1 MADRFDKFT
10 ERARRV
16 LTLAQEEA
24 TRLGHNYIG
33 TEHLLLG
40 LVREGDGVAARVL
53 ALLGADSERVRGAV
67 ERLVGRGDR
76 MIVGE
81 IGLTPRAKKTIELAV
96 DEARRLS
103 HHYLGTE
110 HLLLG
115 LVREGEGI
123 ASEVLESLGVNLEK
137 VRMHTIQVLSQTSA
151 ERSIEP
157 GQQVISRGEGRADD
171 AEVWTLLETFDPYA
185 RLVLTVAQ
193 EEAMRLQHNY
203 IGTEHIMLGLIGQ
216 PDSPAARVLADLG
229 ARPDRLR
236 SAVEFIIGRGDR
248 LIVGEIGLTPR
259 ARHALMLARDEAQ
272 QLGQER
278 VSPAHLLLGLLHEG
292 EGIAASVLINMGMQL
307 DTIRTHTLA
316 LLTGAPQPT
325 QAPLTGMTQ
334 PAPPPGGYGRQPTWD
349 YLVLDVTTVEG
360 RRVAATVNGEEA
372 SVLVLQRDIMG
383 DRARLQAGAAA
394 VCGGSGRPWLC
405 GAADRPARPGQRPP

>member
-16 LTLAQEEA
+16 MTQAQEEA

-53 ALLGADSERVRGAV
+53 ALLGANTERVRGAV
-67 ERLVGRGDR
+67 EMRIGRGDR

-96 DEARRLS
+96 DEARRLG
-103 HHYLGTE
+103 HHYIGTE

-123 ASEVLESLGVNLEK
+123 AAEVLESLGVNLET
-137 VRMHTIQVLSQTSA
+137 VRLHTIQVLSHTSA
-151 ERSIEP
+151 ERSVEP
-157 GQQVISRGEGRADD
+157 GQQVLSRGEGRTDD
-171 AEVWTLLETFDPYA
+171 AELWTLLETFDGYA
-185 RLVLTVAQ
+185 GRVLTVAQ

-216 PDSPAARVLADLG
+216 PDGPAARVLADLG
-229 ARPDRLR
+229 VRLDRLR

-248 LIVGEIGLTPR
+248 LIVGEIGLTPQARR
-259 ARHALMLARDEAQ
+259 ALLLAREEAQ

-278 VSPAHLLLGLLHEG
+278 VSPAHLLLGLLRER
-292 EGIAASVLINMGMQL
+292 EGIATSVLINMGVRL
-307 DTIRTHTLA
+307 DTLRAHTLA
-316 LLTGAPQPT
+316 LLTGVPQPIPP
-325 QAPLTGMTQ
+325 PLTGMTQ
-334 PAPPPGGYGRQPTWD
+334 PAPSPGSGGRRPTWD
-349 YLVLDVTTVEG
+349 YLVLHVTTVEG

-372 SVLVLQRDIMG
+372 SVLGSEATHLYN
-383 DRARLQAGAAA
+383 ALQALGREGWELIALDPLSEGDGDALYLFKRA
-394 VCGGSGRPWLC
+394 GG
-405 GAADRPARPGQRPP
+405 